1 MTNLQNNQW
10 SLLVKIDPLI
20 HIDLRK
26 CQEINTTN
34 FSFHSSF
41 CRKCSA
47 SNRILSAKDHASV
60 QINVAEV
67 DESTGRDSQTSGVTT
82 YA

>member
-1 MTNLQNNQW
+1 M
-10 SLLVKIDPLI
+10 SEII
-20 HIDLRK
+20 I
-26 CQEINTTN
+26 INTTN
-34 FSFHSSF
+34 FSFYSSL

-67 DESTGRDSQTSGVTT
+67 DESTGRDSRT
-82 YA
+82 

>member
-1 MTNLQNNQW
+1 M
-10 SLLVKIDPLI
+10 SAII
-20 HIDLRK
+20 I
-26 CQEINTTN
+26 INTTN
-34 FSFHSSF
+34 FSFHSSL

-67 DESTGRDSQTSGVTT
+67 DESTGNIEDCRGSHKSTCHSQV
-82 YA
+82 A

>member
-1 MTNLQNNQW
+1 M
-10 SLLVKIDPLI
+10 S
-20 HIDLRK
+20 
-26 CQEINTTN
+26 EIIIINATN
-34 FSFHSSF
+34 FSFHSSL

-67 DESTGRDSQTSGVTT
+67 DESTGRDSHSQT
-82 YA
+82 